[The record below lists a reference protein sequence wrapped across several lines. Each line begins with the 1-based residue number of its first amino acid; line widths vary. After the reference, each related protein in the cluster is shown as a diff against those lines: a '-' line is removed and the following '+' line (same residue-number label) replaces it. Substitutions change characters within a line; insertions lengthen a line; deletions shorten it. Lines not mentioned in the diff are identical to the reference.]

1 MIVNK
6 CGRHNDLHTLK
17 IGGLKIRS
25 KEHVELLGIEIDF
38 KLNFNKYVG
47 KLTERRGTIKHT
59 MSSSEVYW
67 F

>member
-17 IGGLKIRS
+17 IGGLEIRS
-25 KEHVELLGIEIDF
+25 NEQVELLGIEIDF

-47 KLTERRGTIKHT
+47 KLCD
-59 MSSSEVYW
+59 SAA
-67 F
+67 